1 MVSSKTHTSLISALG
16 IVLLFAGTALAKTKQ
31 IDVVFPATVGK
42 MLKLKPGNYRI
53 DVVNNSK
60 SPAVKFFNQDG
71 KLMGQAPVKLVS
83 EAQKNNQTQ
92 VDYQKVASNDR
103 AITEI
108 NPGGWRES
116 LLFSKTKANKSAS
129 SK

>member
-1 MVSSKTHTSLISALG
+1 MVSNKTHTSLISALSV
-16 IVLLFAGTALAKTKQ
+16 VLLFAGTALAKTKQ

-60 SPAVKFFNQDG
+60 SPAVKFYNQDG
-71 KLMGQAPVKLVS
+71 KLMGQAPVKLVN

-92 VDYQKVASNDR
+92 IDYFKVASNDR
-103 AITEI
+103 VITEI
-108 NPGGWRES
+108 SPGGWREN
-116 LLFSKTKANKSAS
+116 LLFSKAKTRRSTS

>member
-1 MVSSKTHTSLISALG
+1 MVSSKIHTSLISVLSV
-16 IVLLFAGTALAKTKQ
+16 VLLFAGTALAKTKQ

-60 SPAVKFFNQDG
+60 SPAVKFYNQGG
-71 KLMGQAPVKLVS
+71 KLMGQAPVKLVN
-83 EAQKNNQTQ
+83 EAQKNIQTQ
-92 VDYQKVASNDR
+92 IDYYKMASNDR

-108 NPGGWRES
+108 SPRGWREN
-116 LLFSKTKANKSAS
+116 LLFSKTKTNKIAS

>member
-1 MVSSKTHTSLISALG
+1 MVSSKTHTFLISALSV
-16 IVLLFAGTALAKTKQ
+16 VLLFAGTALAKTKQ

-71 KLMGQAPVKLVS
+71 KFMGQAPVKLVN
-83 EAQKNNQTQ
+83 EARKNNQTQ
-92 VDYQKVASNDR
+92 IDYYKVASNDH

-108 NPGGWRES
+108 SPGGWRES
-116 LLFSKTKANKSAS
+116 LLFSKTKAKKHNSRK
-129 SK
+129 